1 MKHNLILA
9 AGMALLLSGAAFAQ
23 NVAVVNGKP
32 IPTSRVEALERQM
45 ARAGQPVTEA
55 QRQQIRDELVMR
67 EIFVQ
72 EAERRGLTASQ
83 DYQDQMALTRQ
94 MVLIRA
100 LLNDFQAN
108 NPVTDADVRAQYDK
122 LTSGVSGQEYRASHI
137 LYKDE
142 AAAQAG
148 LKALAGGA
156 DFATLAKKDSQ
167 DPGSGANGGD
177 LNWATPDTFVP
188 EFSQAMVALKKGQTT
203 ETAVKSQ
210 FGWHIIRL
218 TDVRKAEPPPFDQ
231 VKDALRE
238 RLQQEKLQAFQAKLR
253 SDAKIQ

>member
-1 MKHNLILA
+1 MKHNSILA
-9 AGMALLLSGAAFAQ
+9 ACVALLLSGAAFAQ

-108 NPVTDADVRAQYDK
+108 NPVTDADVRAHFY
-122 LTSGVSGQEYRASHI
+122 G
-137 LYKDE
+137 
-142 AAAQAG
+142 
-148 LKALAGGA
+148 
-156 DFATLAKKDSQ
+156 
-167 DPGSGANGGD
+167 
-177 LNWATPDTFVP
+177 
-188 EFSQAMVALKKGQTT
+188 
-203 ETAVKSQ
+203 
-210 FGWHIIRL
+210 FG
-218 TDVRKAEPPPFDQ
+218 
-231 VKDALRE
+231 
-238 RLQQEKLQAFQAKLR
+238 EKLDFP
-253 SDAKIQ
+253 

>member
-1 MKHNLILA
+1 MKHNSILA
-9 AGMALLLSGAAFAQ
+9 ACVALLLSGAAFAQ

-100 LLNDFQAN
+100 LLTDFQAN

>member
-100 LLNDFQAN
+100 LLSDFQAN

-156 DFATLAKKDSQ
+156 DFATLDKKDSQ

-203 ETAVKSQ
+203 QTAVKSQ

>member
-100 LLNDFQAN
+100 LLTDFQAN

-203 ETAVKSQ
+203 QTAVKSQ

>member
-1 MKHNLILA
+1 MKTHHLLTLGA
-9 AGMALLLSGAAFAQ
+9 SLLLSAAAMAQ

-32 IPTSRVEALERQM
+32 IPTSRADALERQM
-45 ARAGQPVTEA
+45 ARAGQPVTDA

-100 LLNDFQAN
+100 LLTDFQAK
-108 NPVTDADVRAQYDK
+108 NPVTDADVRTQYDK
-122 LTSGVSGQEYRASHI
+122 LTSGVAGQEYRASHI

-156 DFATLAKKDSQ
+156 DFAALAKKDSQ

-203 ETAVKSQ
+203 QAPVKSQ

-218 TDVRKAEPPPFDQ
+218 TDVRKAQPPAFDE

-253 SDAKIQ
+253 GDAKIE

>member
-45 ARAGQPVTEA
+45 ARASQPVTEA

-108 NPVTDADVRAQYDK
+108 NPITDADVRAQYDK

-203 ETAVKSQ
+203 QTAVKSQ

>member
-45 ARAGQPVTEA
+45 ARAGQPVTEV

-203 ETAVKSQ
+203 QTAVKSQ